1 MTKQHFN
8 AIANVLRE
16 QMGKARYTDQILSP
30 ALTGETID
38 QVGQSS
44 EVFRVNCI
52 AEHLANEFE
61 VINPRFNR
69 DYFLA
74 VALGETE

>member
-16 QMGKARYTDQILSP
+16 QMGKARYTDQILTP
-30 ALTGETID
+30 ALTGATID

-44 EVFRVNCI
+44 EVFVST
-52 AEHLANEFE
+52 
-61 VINPRFNR
+61 
-69 DYFLA
+69 
-74 VALGETE
+74 ALRNISQTSSR